1 MRKILFFVFISV
13 SLAVIDACNLS
24 PDNATV
30 PNGNSSLTA
39 EIHDTMRVFSFK
51 NTPAHLF
58 GVSTVAMSGKYE
70 LSIFINYTDL
80 GTYKWQSGYYGQ
92 FGQDAMLNGKEALNG
107 IGELTVTHTD
117 LNNRLVQGTF
127 EFAVVDSSRT
137 DTTYVKNGSFT
148 FYYVEVN

>member
-1 MRKILFFVFISV
+1 
-13 SLAVIDACNLS
+13 
-24 PDNATV
+24 
-30 PNGNSSLTA
+30 
-39 EIHDTMRVFSFK
+39 
-51 NTPAHLF
+51 
-58 GVSTVAMSGKYE
+58 
-70 LSIFINYTDL
+70 
-80 GTYKWQSGYYGQ
+80 
-92 FGQDAMLNGKEALNG
+92 MLNGKEALNG